1 MYVKRHHP
9 LSRAIFSSSN
19 NTVVT
24 LLCNKLFANNK
35 ANKNTYQCDCEYKLE
50 FSLICVIISHRIEK
64 EPAKL

>member
-1 MYVKRHHP
+1 MDDDALHTSD
-9 LSRAIFSSSN
+9 LFSITN

-35 ANKNTYQCDCEYKLE
+35 ANKNTYQCDCEHKLE

>member
-1 MYVKRHHP
+1 M
-9 LSRAIFSSSN
+9 
-19 NTVVT
+19 
-24 LLCNKLFANNK
+24 FANNK